1 MTFLKGFVY
10 FLLLIAGAFS
20 GLLLM
25 TPSIVLL
32 LLHSKTIIHW
42 RRKYVELIG
51 GIYFDYAAA
60 VLMTLMGVKVYLYSE
75 NSSFLNDKGPL
86 ILCNHRT
93 RVDWMFAGWCY
104 AAYAHLNSDLRIVL
118 KESLRSVPVFGW
130 AMQLMMYIFLSR
142 RRDMD
147 IPLIR
152 QMLLYLLGKCVIQSN
167 KSTRL
172 IHHSFYTVLYCFI

>member
-1 MTFLKGFVY
+1 MSIKGVAY
-10 FLLLIAGAFS
+10 FALLIAGAFS

-32 LLHSKTIIHW
+32 LLHSKTIIRW

-60 VLMTLMGVKVYLYSE
+60 VLMTLMGVKVYLYSDDE
-75 NSSFLNDKGPL
+75 EFLHDKGPL

-104 AAYAHLNSDLRIVL
+104 AAYAHLNPDLRIVL

-142 RRDMD
+142 RREMD

-152 QMLLYLLGKCVIQSN
+152 QMLLYLLG
-167 KSTRL
+167 
-172 IHHSFYTVLYCFI
+172 